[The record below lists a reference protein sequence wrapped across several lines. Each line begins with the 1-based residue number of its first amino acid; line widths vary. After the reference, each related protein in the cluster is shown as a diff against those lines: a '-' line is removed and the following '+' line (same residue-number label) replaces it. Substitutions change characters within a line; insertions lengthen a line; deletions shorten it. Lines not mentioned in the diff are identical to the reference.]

1 MKNRTAL
8 IITFTFFVAYGLMNT
23 IGSIFL
29 VSWGSDSLFKKILI
43 FMGTFPIDWMKL
55 SVEKSFGYTVLNILF
70 WSIIVYFISY
80 TIIRLLGKNK
90 ITLQ

>member
-8 IITFTFFVAYGLMNT
+8 IITLIFFVAYGLMNT

-29 VSWGSDSLFKKILI
+29 VSWGSDSLFKRTLI

-80 TIIRLLGKNK
+80 AIIRLLGKNK
-90 ITLQ
+90 ITPQ